1 MVLAMEEACS
11 NGVEVEPPPDGPAE
25 AAAAAGEEGVEE
37 PALGADAPG
46 GERPGCQIF
55 FNEK

>member
-1 MVLAMEEACS
+1 MEEACS